1 MAGSRLASVCSV
13 WSWWRCYVPHA
24 CYMLT
29 FPCSVTCLLLS
40 LIFQSHRG
48 SACCFCWQFMY
59 IFSRMKSG
67 CLILFGV
74 FLVSVEMFIMIF
86 SFILLL
92 YSVDRVPCLG
102 AYCLLAWALPGC
114 DRCFLVAHTLCSW
127 DKHSFGVPYWVEGG
141 GLCWLWIHTAETLR
155 WFCWVNSASS
165 SSALFFLHSSF
176 EYHAWPLC
184 CRTVS
189 CQGHWV
195 QGWLSR
201 SFIFIFSFFVCF
213 SLTLLGGGDLPH
225 SSQINAYRGLF
236 FLVNT

>member
-1 MAGSRLASVCSV
+1 MFAFE
-13 WSWWRCYVPHA
+13 PHI
-24 CYMLT
+24 
-29 FPCSVTCLLLS
+29 SKSQRKCLLL
-40 LIFQSHRG
+40 LLTVYV
-48 SACCFCWQFMY
+48 Y
-59 IFSRMKSG
+59 IFKNEKW
-67 CLILFGV
+67 V
-74 FLVSVEMFIMIF
+74 FDLVWGLSSICRNVHMIF

-114 DRCFLVAHTLCSW
+114 DRCFLVAHTLYYW